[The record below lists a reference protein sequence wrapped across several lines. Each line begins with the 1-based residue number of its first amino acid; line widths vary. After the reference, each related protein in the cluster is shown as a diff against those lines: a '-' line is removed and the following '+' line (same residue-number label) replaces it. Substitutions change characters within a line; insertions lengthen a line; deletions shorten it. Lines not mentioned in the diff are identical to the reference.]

1 MLQIRLFFKYFYKKK
16 MDYQKL
22 VQAPLFKGFGSEEIE
37 KLVTGIDRRLKKYK
51 TGTIIAKSGDK
62 VTSFMIVTS
71 GIVKGEMVDFS
82 GRIIKIED
90 IPAPGAVAAAFLF
103 GNRNLFPVNVVAVTD
118 TELMIIEKPVFVRL
132 LMNSDRL
139 LANFLDMISN
149 RSQFLSEKI
158 RFLNFKTIKGKL
170 AQFILERSSDDK
182 PTINMG
188 MTQTGLADYFGVA
201 RPSLA
206 RILGELENDGLIEAT
221 GRVVRVL
228 DRKKLTQLTID

>member
-1 MLQIRLFFKYFYKKK
+1 
-16 MDYQKL
+16 MDYHKL
-22 VQAPLFKGFGSEEIE
+22 VQAPLFIGLGSEEIE

-71 GIVKGEMVDFS
+71 GVVKGEMVDFS

-118 TELMIIEKPVFVRL
+118 SELMIIEKAVFLRL
-132 LMNSDRL
+132 LMNSNRL

-182 PTINMG
+182 PTINLG
-188 MTQTGLADYFGVA
+188 MTQTELADYFGVA

-206 RILGELENDGLIEAT
+206 RILGELENDVLIEAT
-221 GRVVRVL
+221 GRVIRVL
-228 DRKKLTQLTID
+228 DRKTLTQLTID

>member
-1 MLQIRLFFKYFYKKK
+1 
-16 MDYQKL
+16 MDYYKL
-22 VQAPLFKGFGSEEIE
+22 VQAPLFRGLGSEEIE
-37 KLVTGIDRRLKKYK
+37 KLLTGIDRRLKKYK
-51 TGTIIAKSGDK
+51 AGTIIAKSGDK

-71 GIVKGEMVDFS
+71 GVVKGEMVDFS

-103 GNRNLFPVNVVAVTD
+103 GNRNLFPVNVVAVAD
-118 TELMIIEKPVFVRL
+118 TELMIIDKPMFLRL
-132 LMNSDRL
+132 LMSSNRL

-170 AQFILERSSDDK
+170 AQFILARSSDDK
-182 PTINMG
+182 PTINLG
-188 MTQTGLADYFGVA
+188 MTQTELADYFGVA

-206 RILGELENDGLIEAT
+206 RILGEMENDGLIEAT
-221 GRVVRVL
+221 GRVIRVI
-228 DRKKLTQLTID
+228 DRKKLSQLTVD

>member
-1 MLQIRLFFKYFYKKK
+1 
-16 MDYQKL
+16 MDYYKL
-22 VQAPLFKGFGSEEIE
+22 VQAPLFRGFGSEEIE
-37 KLVTGIDRRLKKYK
+37 KLLTGIDRRLKKYK
-51 TGTIIAKSGDK
+51 AGTIIAKSGDK
-62 VTSFMIVTS
+62 VTFFMIVTS
-71 GIVKGEMVDFS
+71 GVVKGEMVDFS

-90 IPAPGAVAAAFLF
+90 IPAPGALAAAFLF

-118 TELMIIEKPVFVRL
+118 TELMIIEKQVFIRL

-158 RFLNFKTIKGKL
+158 RFLNFRTIKGKL
-170 AQFILERSSDDK
+170 AQFILERSSNDK
-182 PTINMG
+182 PTINLG
-188 MTQTGLADYFGVA
+188 MTQTELADYFGVA

-206 RILGELENDGLIEAT
+206 RILGELEDDGLIEAT
-221 GRVVRVL
+221 GRVIRVI

>member
-1 MLQIRLFFKYFYKKK
+1 
-16 MDYQKL
+16 MDYHKL
-22 VQAPLFKGFGSEEIE
+22 VQAPLFRGFGSEEIE
-37 KLVTGIDRRLKKYK
+37 RLLTGIDRRLKKYK
-51 TGTIIAKSGDK
+51 AGTIIAKSGDK

-71 GIVKGEMVDFS
+71 GVVKGEMVDFS

-103 GNRNLFPVNVVAVTD
+103 GNRNLFPVNVGAVAD
-118 TELMIIEKPVFVRL
+118 TELMIIEKPVFLRL
-132 LMNSDRL
+132 LMNSNRM

-149 RSQFLSEKI
+149 HSQFLSEKI

-182 PTINMG
+182 PTINLG
-188 MTQTGLADYFGVA
+188 MTQTELADYFGVA

-221 GRVVRVL
+221 GRVIRVL
-228 DRKKLTQLTID
+228 DRKNLTLLTID

>member
-1 MLQIRLFFKYFYKKK
+1 
-16 MDYQKL
+16 
-22 VQAPLFKGFGSEEIE
+22 
-37 KLVTGIDRRLKKYK
+37 
-51 TGTIIAKSGDK
+51 
-62 VTSFMIVTS
+62 
-71 GIVKGEMVDFS
+71 
-82 GRIIKIED
+82 
-90 IPAPGAVAAAFLF
+90 
-103 GNRNLFPVNVVAVTD
+103 
-118 TELMIIEKPVFVRL
+118 VRL

-228 DRKKLTQLTID
+228 NRKKLTQLTID

>member
-1 MLQIRLFFKYFYKKK
+1 
-16 MDYQKL
+16 MDYSKF
-22 VQAPLFKGFGSEEIE
+22 VQAPLFRGFGSEEVE
-37 KLVTGIDRRLKKYK
+37 DLVIGIDWRLKKYK
-51 TGTIIAKSGDK
+51 AGTIIAKSGDK

-170 AQFILERSSDDK
+170 AQFILERSTGEK
-182 PTINMG
+182 PTISLG
-188 MTQTGLADYFGVA
+188 MTQTDLADYFGVA

-206 RILGELENDGLIEAT
+206 RILGEMENDGLIVAT
-221 GRVVRVL
+221 GRVIRVL